1 MLQARTNKDMAFIV
15 EQGITRDL
23 LHGSLVAWRF
33 LAANRVPDQVIL
45 RVLGEPGQRRD
56 SDTVAINGATRA
68 IKAAELEL
76 NR

>member
-1 MLQARTNKDMAFIV
+1 MAFIV

-23 LHGSLVAWRF
+23 LHGSVVAWRF
-33 LAANRVPDQVIL
+33 LAANRVPAEVIL

-56 SDTVAINGATRA
+56 SDTGAINGATGA

>member
-1 MLQARTNKDMAFIV
+1 MAFIV

-23 LHGSLVAWRF
+23 LHGSVVAWRF
-33 LAANRVPDQVIL
+33 LAANRVPAEVIL

-56 SDTVAINGATRA
+56 SDTGAINGATGA
-68 IKAAELEL
+68 IKAAELVL